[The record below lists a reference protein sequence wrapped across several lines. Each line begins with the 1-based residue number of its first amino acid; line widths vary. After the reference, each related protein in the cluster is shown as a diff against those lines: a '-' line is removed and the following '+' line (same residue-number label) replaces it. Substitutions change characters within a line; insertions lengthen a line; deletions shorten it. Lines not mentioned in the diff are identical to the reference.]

1 MLWQFLSKSKT
12 TYPEYSTSRDVMISL
27 KFLEGTWAL
36 QELEKGRATSAQC
49 WVSAGETALLLG
61 PWTPVMDLTV
71 QTIQS

>member
-1 MLWQFLSKSKT
+1 MAILSKSKT

-27 KFLEGTWAL
+27 KFLEGNFWTL
-36 QELEKGRATSAQC
+36 QELEKGRATSAQS